1 MIKNKTNYVADG
13 IMKFIDALIRQHYA
27 NEELVY
33 KRVAQL
39 CQAQHDRLVALSPSR
54 NR

>member
-13 IMKFIDALIRQHYA
+13 IMTFIDALIRQHFA
-27 NEELVY
+27 DEELVY

-39 CQAQHDRLVALSPSR
+39 CQALHDRLVSLSPSR

>member
-13 IMKFIDALIRQHYA
+13 IMKSIDALIRQHFA
-27 NEELVY
+27 DEKLVY
-33 KRVAQL
+33 GRVAQL
-39 CQAQHDRLVALSPSR
+39 CQAQYDRLVASCPSR

>member
-1 MIKNKTNYVADG
+1 MIKDKTNYVASG
-13 IMKFIDALIRQHYA
+13 IMTFIDALIRQHYA

-33 KRVAQL
+33 KRVAEL
-39 CQAQHDRLVALSPSR
+39 CQAQHDRLVSLSPSR

>member
-13 IMKFIDALIRQHYA
+13 IMTFIDALIRQHFA

-33 KRVAQL
+33 ARVAQL
-39 CQAQHDRLVALSPSR
+39 CQAQYDRLVASSPSR

>member
-1 MIKNKTNYVADG
+1 MVKDKTNYVANG
-13 IMKFIDALIRQHYA
+13 IMTFIDALIREHFA
-27 NEELVY
+27 DGTLVY
-33 KRVAQL
+33 KRVAEL

>member
-1 MIKNKTNYVADG
+1 MVKNKTNYVADG
-13 IMKFIDALIRQHYA
+13 IMTFIDALIRQHHA
-27 NEELVY
+27 DEELVY
-33 KRVAQL
+33 QRVAEL

>member
-33 KRVAQL
+33 ERVAQL

>member
-13 IMKFIDALIRQHYA
+13 IMTFIDALIRQHFA
-27 NEELVY
+27 DEELVY

-39 CQAQHDRLVALSPSR
+39 CQAQHDRLVSLSPSR